1 MVSSRRFT
9 FVLAGWAVA
18 LFVALAGFVWS
29 VATPDLGAVRLVAA
43 LLVVGAAAG
52 LWRHVAR
59 TNNLIAH
66 FVSALRFGD
75 FSTRFDTRDGA
86 GFGAIG
92 AAFNDAIRTLQG
104 ERDRSGEELRFLHAL
119 TDDLPV
125 ALLTVDEVHG
135 VRPANK
141 AARSLFDRHQGVRP
155 EDFALY
161 GATFA
166 ARLAAPRAMPA
177 ELLILRLGDVPQRAI
192 VRMAALERLGVRTHA
207 VTVEPVQ
214 TAIDTIEMAAQSDLV
229 RVLTHEIL
237 NSLTPVVS
245 LAQTAADVLETEP
258 ADLATARLATATLLR
273 RTTGLR
279 TFIDSYRMVAR
290 PPAPRIERFAA
301 TAFADEIA
309 RLFAAEWPAMRFVP
323 EVDAA
328 LTLEADPDLLAQAL
342 INLVR
347 NAAQAVGAREDGA
360 VWLTIRR
367 EGTATLIEV
376 ADNGPGVPDAIQ
388 RDVFLPFFTTRAEGT
403 GVGLNLVRQIAI
415 AHGGSVGVEERA
427 GGGALFRLRW

>member
-43 LLVVGAAAG
+43 LLVMGAAFG

-92 AAFNDAIRTLQG
+92 AAFNEAIRTLQG
-104 ERDRSGEELRFLHAL
+104 ERDRSGEELRFLQAL

-135 VRPANK
+135 VQPANK
-141 AARSLFDRHQGVRP
+141 AGRLLFDRHQGVRP
-155 EDFALY
+155 EDFAAY

-290 PPAPRIERFAA
+290 PPAPRTERFAA

-309 RLFAAEWPAMRFVP
+309 RLFAAEWPALRFVR
-323 EVDAA
+323 EVDAT

-347 NAAQAVGAREDGA
+347 NAAQAVAARDDGT

-367 EGTATLIEV
+367 EGIATLIEI
-376 ADNGPGVPDAIQ
+376 ADNGPGVPDAIR

>member
-18 LFVALAGFVWS
+18 LFAALAGFVWS
-29 VATPDLGAVRLVAA
+29 VATPDLGAVRLVAG
-43 LLVVGAAAG
+43 LLVMGAAFG

-104 ERDRSGEELRFLHAL
+104 ERDRSGEELRFLQAL

-135 VRPANK
+135 VQPANK
-141 AARSLFDRHQGVRP
+141 AARLLFDRHQGVRP

-207 VTVEPVQ
+207 VTIEPVQ

-290 PPAPRIERFAA
+290 PPAPRTERFAA

-309 RLFAAEWPAMRFVP
+309 RLFAAEWPALRFVS
-323 EVDAA
+323 EVDAT

-347 NAAQAVGAREDGA
+347 NAAQAVATRADGT

-367 EGTATLIEV
+367 EGNATLIEI

-415 AHGGSVGVEERA
+415 AHGGSVGVENRE

>member
-1 MVSSRRFT
+1 MASSRRFT
-9 FVLAGWAVA
+9 LALAVWVVA
-18 LFVALAGFVWS
+18 LLVALGGLVWS
-29 VATPDLGAVRLVAA
+29 VETPGLGAVRLVAI
-43 LLVVGAAAG
+43 LLVVGAALG
-52 LWRHVAR
+52 LWRHVAL
-59 TNNLIAH
+59 TNKLIAH

-75 FSTRFDTRDGA
+75 FATRFDARDGA

-92 AAFNDAIRTLQG
+92 AAFNNAVRTLQR
-104 ERDRSGEELRFLHAL
+104 ERDRTGEELRFLQAL

-135 VRPANK
+135 VQPANK
-141 AARSLFDRHQGVRP
+141 AARSLFDRHQGMRP
-155 EDFALY
+155 EDFAVY

-166 ARLAAPRAMPA
+166 ARLGAPRAMPP

-192 VRMAALERLGVRTHA
+192 VRMAALERLGLRTHA

-273 RTTGLR
+273 RTMGLR
-279 TFIDSYRMVAR
+279 QFIDSYRMVAR
-290 PPAPRIERFAA
+290 PPAPRTERFAA
-301 TAFADEIA
+301 KAFADEIA
-309 RLFAAEWPAMRFVP
+309 RLFAAEWPTLRFVV
-323 EVDAA
+323 EVEAA
-328 LTLEADPDLLAQAL
+328 STLEADPDLLAQAL
-342 INLVR
+342 LNLVR
-347 NAAQAVGAREDGA
+347 NAAQAVAGRDDGA

-367 EGTATLIEV
+367 DGTATSIEV
-376 ADNGPGVPDAIQ
+376 ADNGPGVPDALQ
-388 RDVFLPFFTTRAEGT
+388 RDVFLPFFTTRAKGT

-415 AHGGSVGVEERA
+415 AHGGSVGVEDRA

>member
-1 MVSSRRFT
+1 MGSSWRFT
-9 FVLAGWAVA
+9 LVLAGWVA
-18 LFVALAGFVWS
+18 TLFVALAGFLW
-29 VATPDLGAVRLVAA
+29 AMMTPGLGAVRIVAA
-43 LLVVGAAAG
+43 LLVIGAALG
-52 LWRHVAR
+52 LWQHVSR
-59 TNNLIAH
+59 TNVLIAH
-66 FVSALRFGD
+66 FVSTLRFGD
-75 FSTRFDTRDGA
+75 FAARFDARDGA

-92 AAFNDAIRTLQG
+92 TAFNDAIRTLQG

-119 TDDLPV
+119 TDDMPV

-135 VRPANK
+135 VQVANK
-141 AARSLFDRHQGVRP
+141 AARQLFDRHIGMRP
-155 EDFALY
+155 EDFTVY
-161 GATFA
+161 GATLA
-166 ARLAAPRAMPA
+166 ARLAAPRAMAP
-177 ELLILRLGDVPQRAI
+177 ELLIVRLGDVPQQAI
-192 VRMAALERLGVRTHA
+192 VRMASLERLGVRTHA

-214 TAIDTIEMAAQSDLV
+214 TAIDAIEMATQSDLV

-245 LAQTAADVLETEP
+245 LAQTAVDVLETEP
-258 ADLATARLATATLLR
+258 VDMATARLATATLLR

-279 TFIDSYRMVAR
+279 QFVDSYRMVAR
-290 PPAPRIERFAA
+290 TPTPRIERFAA

-309 RLFAAEWPAMRFVP
+309 RLFAAEWPALRFVP

-342 INLVR
+342 INLMR
-347 NAAQAVGAREDGA
+347 NAAQAVAARDDA
-360 VWLTIRR
+360 TVWLIIRR
-367 EGTATLIEV
+367 EGTATMIEV
-376 ADNGPGVPDAIQ
+376 ADNGPGVPEAMR

-415 AHGGSVGVEERA
+415 AHGGSVGVEDRA

>member
-18 LFVALAGFVWS
+18 LFVALAGCVWS
-29 VATPDLGAVRLVAA
+29 VATPDLGAVRLVAG
-43 LLVVGAAAG
+43 LLVMGAAFG
-52 LWRHVAR
+52 LWQHVAR

-92 AAFNDAIRTLQG
+92 AAFNDAIRSLQG
-104 ERDRSGEELRFLHAL
+104 ERDRSGEELRFLQAL

-135 VRPANK
+135 VQPANK
-141 AARSLFDRHQGVRP
+141 AARLLFDRHQGVRP
-155 EDFALY
+155 EDFAVY

-166 ARLAAPRAMPA
+166 ARIAAPRAMPP

-290 PPAPRIERFAA
+290 PPAPRTERFAA

-309 RLFAAEWPAMRFVP
+309 RLFAAEWPALRFVP
-323 EVDAA
+323 EVDAT
-328 LTLEADPDLLAQAL
+328 LTLEADPDLLAQAV

-347 NAAQAVGAREDGA
+347 NAAQAVAARDDGT

-367 EGTATLIEV
+367 EGNATLIEI

-415 AHGGSVGVEERA
+415 AHGGSVGVEDRA

>member
-1 MVSSRRFT
+1 V
-9 FVLAGWAVA
+9 
-18 LFVALAGFVWS
+18 
-29 VATPDLGAVRLVAA
+29 
-43 LLVVGAAAG
+43 
-52 LWRHVAR
+52 
-59 TNNLIAH
+59 
-66 FVSALRFGD
+66 
-75 FSTRFDTRDGA
+75 
-86 GFGAIG
+86 
-92 AAFNDAIRTLQG
+92 Q
-104 ERDRSGEELRFLHAL
+104 
-119 TDDLPV
+119 
-125 ALLTVDEVHG
+125 
-135 VRPANK
+135 PANK
-141 AARSLFDRHQGVRP
+141 AARLLFDRHQGVRP

-166 ARLAAPRAMPA
+166 ARLGAPRAMPA

-279 TFIDSYRMVAR
+279 AFIDSYRMVAR
-290 PPAPRIERFAA
+290 PPAPRTERFAA

-309 RLFAAEWPAMRFVP
+309 RLFAAEWPALRFVRG
-323 EVDAA
+323 VDAT

-347 NAAQAVGAREDGA
+347 NAAQAVAARDEGT

-367 EGTATLIEV
+367 EGNATLIEI

-415 AHGGSVGVEERA
+415 AHGGSVGVEDRV

>member
-18 LFVALAGFVWS
+18 LFAALAGFVWS
-29 VATPDLGAVRLVAA
+29 VATPDLGAVRLVAG
-43 LLVVGAAAG
+43 LLVMGAAFG

-92 AAFNDAIRTLQG
+92 AAFNDAIRTLQS
-104 ERDRSGEELRFLHAL
+104 ERDRSGEELRFLQAL

-135 VRPANK
+135 VQPANK
-141 AARSLFDRHQGVRP
+141 AARLLFDRHQGVRP

-207 VTVEPVQ
+207 VTIEPVQ

-245 LAQTAADVLETEP
+245 LAQTAADVLDTEP

-290 PPAPRIERFAA
+290 PPAPRTERFAA

-309 RLFAAEWPAMRFVP
+309 RLFAAEWPALRFVR
-323 EVDAA
+323 EVDAS

-347 NAAQAVGAREDGA
+347 NAAQAVAARDDGT

-367 EGTATLIEV
+367 EGNATLIEI

>member
-18 LFVALAGFVWS
+18 LFAALAGFVWS
-29 VATPDLGAVRLVAA
+29 VATPDLGAVRLVAG
-43 LLVVGAAAG
+43 LLVMGAAFG

-92 AAFNDAIRTLQG
+92 AAFNEAIRTLQS
-104 ERDRSGEELRFLHAL
+104 ERDRSGEELRFLQAL

-135 VRPANK
+135 VQPANK
-141 AARSLFDRHQGVRP
+141 AARLLFDRHQGVRP

-207 VTVEPVQ
+207 VTIEPVQ

-245 LAQTAADVLETEP
+245 LAQTAADVLDTEP

-290 PPAPRIERFAA
+290 PPAPRTERFAA

-309 RLFAAEWPAMRFVP
+309 RLFAAEWPALRFVR
-323 EVDAA
+323 EVDAS

-347 NAAQAVGAREDGA
+347 NAAQAVAARDDGT

-367 EGTATLIEV
+367 EGNATLIEI